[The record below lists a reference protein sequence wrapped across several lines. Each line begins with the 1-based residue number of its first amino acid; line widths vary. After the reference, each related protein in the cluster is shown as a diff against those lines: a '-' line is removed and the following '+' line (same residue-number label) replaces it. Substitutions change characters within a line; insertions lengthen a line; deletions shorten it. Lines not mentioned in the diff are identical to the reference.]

1 MTVKL
6 FQFHALPWVRIP
18 STRPGCSKHLP
29 APFSLSFV
37 IVQKAQDLQWC
48 KFPMILFFWRCARNI
63 LQQMNIKHC
72 VISNIIFKKTL
83 ILESFLGR
91 QQKSFR
97 LRGCKWILLHQQVK
111 EIRAL
116 KQSLK
121 WKWDF
126 LAIKFPSSTL
136 HPDQCFGIKQLS
148 TYPTPAYWPVTKNQ
162 TSDEKIKCPRH
173 LCPMAS
179 TYNSTG
185 NGTKGFFST
194 ERHQNSYEELMEIT
208 CWDPMWSIPG
218 RKCLFRTYSLFT
230 PYFGL
235 WDTLMRYNWCNSLKW
250 RCADH
255 YKILLKQQMTQHSC
269 RSIYSS

>member
-148 TYPTPAYWPVTKNQ
+148 TYPTPAYWPVTKRKSNVQ
-162 TSDEKIKCPRH
+162 DICVPWLQLTTLQE
-173 LCPMAS
+173 MAQRAFFPQKGIRIHMR
-179 TYNSTG
+179 NSWKSHAEIPCDLSRKG
-185 NGTKGFFST
+185 NADSELTVCLPLILDSGT
-194 ERHQNSYEELMEIT
+194 H
-208 CWDPMWSIPG
+208 
-218 RKCLFRTYSLFT
+218 
-230 PYFGL
+230 
-235 WDTLMRYNWCNSLKW
+235 
-250 RCADH
+250 
-255 YKILLKQQMTQHSC
+255 
-269 RSIYSS
+269 